1 MIQSDYFQFELTEVE
16 QLNTKYL
23 KPHPTIKNR
32 YKLSLPEGKF
42 KGRAYY
48 GDYID
53 IYHCNQRLNIKSS
66 LPYLRYGHN
75 LISFGRS
82 EIKETLEDLS
92 EILEKD
98 LFKAKVKN
106 HEYAILQ
113 KSKLPFKYLKRLI
126 GGVQGM
132 ELLKKTPHLLMFG
145 NSTLKCK
152 IYSVAPNLRGK
163 MNSSLAEKF
172 PWGAAEDIVKV
183 ELHFNRSQSDCLL
196 DYLTTEI
203 DQDRAILSEFLQ
215 DKITVCPI
223 GTNGNTFSDILFM
236 ALVNIGWNHCSYE
249 VVFSEI
255 QKQINLADLTS
266 SQKSAR
272 RKSLENKVSEMKIL
286 DHNSLMDFLEPPE
299 DINYISRTF
308 PIDNCLISKS

>member
-1 MIQSDYFQFELTEVE
+1 MLQSDYFQIELADAKQV
-16 QLNTKYL
+16 NKKYL

-32 YKLSLPEGKF
+32 YKLSLPSGSF
-42 KGRAYY
+42 NGRHYY
-48 GDYID
+48 GDNID
-53 IYHCNQRLNIKSS
+53 IYHGNQKLNIKCS
-66 LPYLRYGHN
+66 LPYFRYGHN
-75 LISFGRS
+75 FVPFEKVDVLNTFQ
-82 EIKETLEDLS
+82 DLS
-92 EILEKD
+92 EILNVD
-98 LFKAKVKN
+98 LFKSKVKN

-113 KSKLPFKYLKRLI
+113 KSKLPFKHLKRLI

-152 IYSVAPNLRGK
+152 IYAVAPNLRGK
-163 MNSSLAEKF
+163 IDSSLAEKF
-172 PWGAAEDIVKV
+172 TWDAAEDIVKV
-183 ELHFNRSQSDCLL
+183 ELHFNRSQSSCLL

-203 DQDRAILSEFLQ
+203 DQERAILSEFLQ

-223 GTNGNTFSDILFM
+223 GTNGNTFSDILIM

-255 QKQINLADLTS
+255 QKQINLADLSS

-272 RKSLENKVSEMKIL
+272 RKSLENKVSEMKLL
-286 DHNSLMDFLEPPE
+286 DHNSLMDFLDPPE
-299 DINYISRTF
+299 DINHLSMTF
-308 PIDNCLISKS
+308 PKNNCLISKS